1 MRNGVDGSTRHQGV
15 SPPALPTAPTSGYY
29 RRLGLVRE
37 LRAWPSWAGG
47 RRVSARGRLRVRRSP
62 LARREQPWGSGNR
75 GGRGGQ
81 DTEDVL
87 PAAVR
92 SATAV
97 CKTVRMMHPTIPR
110 QPGATLGQGQSHWPP
125 GERLLLCYF
134 GGRQTGDVLTHSQ
147 VTFIRW
153 PGSTEIFC

>member
-97 CKTVRMMHPTIPR
+97 CKTVRMMHPRTAWSHSGTMAREPPTEALAALWAHSRR
-110 QPGATLGQGQSHWPP
+110 QERKVGIRYGAEAG
-125 GERLLLCYF
+125 
-134 GGRQTGDVLTHSQ
+134 
-147 VTFIRW
+147 
-153 PGSTEIFC
+153 